1 MRPPAASRCWHDNS
15 QLRGPRFC
23 GPEVPAAGAGFVGL
37 PRPSS
42 GCRPGGLLTRLWGE
56 SSQVCSGRR
65 HNTGLCRT
73 EVPLLCG
80 CRLGATRPLEASL
93 WSSLVV
99 PASRCLK
106 SSAFLFRLISLTPFG
121 ETSLLVSVV
130 VIETHVDSPGESP
143 DPKVDNPNPACRDPA
158 TTYCN
163 VLTGPGIRARPPVG
177 ALCGLPQW
185 RRSTPTLWPCSL
197 PTATEAQSRSGPS
210 GRWYKIQL
218 PIMSTRGFVG
228 QALFRTG

>member
-1 MRPPAASRCWHDNS
+1 M
-15 QLRGPRFC
+15 
-23 GPEVPAAGAGFVGL
+23 
-37 PRPSS
+37 
-42 GCRPGGLLTRLWGE
+42 TRLWGE
-56 SSQVCSGRR
+56 ASQVCPGRR

-106 SSAFLFRLISLTPFG
+106 SSAFLFCLISLTPFG

-130 VIETHVDSPGESP
+130 VIETHWIVQENLQILKSITLTQ
-143 DPKVDNPNPACRDPA
+143 PAETRLPR
-158 TTYCN
+158 TVTSSR
-163 VLTGPGIRARPPVG
+163 VQGLGQGHLWGP
-177 ALCGLPQW
+177 LCGLPQR
-185 RRSTPTLWPCSL
+185 RRSKPTLWPCSL
-197 PTATEAQSRSGPS
+197 STATEAQSRSGPS

-218 PIMSTRGFVG
+218 PILSTRGAKDRGFVC